1 MLYRR
6 GAKTEVINIIW
17 REKKSGKI
25 WFSFHHAFEDSVI
38 PGGTVR
44 TPSSLGI
51 FYYTAQTMAKKA
63 LLNRVKHF
71 AFRAVKSPS
80 GHLLLALGSSPAAGH
95 AHTAP
100 TAAPAPLHLHGSG
113 RTGSCKNCQTTHLV
127 TFRKVSC
134 KIKMLSLYYLTSS
147 LVHRSAVP
155 SANTN
160 FHFH

>member
-6 GAKTEVINIIW
+6 GARTEVINIIW
-17 REKKSGKI
+17 REKKARKI

-71 AFRAVKSPS
+71 AFRAVTSPS
-80 GHLLLALGSSPAAGH
+80 GHLPLALGSPAARRSRLLAVLTQLRPLLPLRFTG
-95 AHTAP
+95 TAVEGQE
-100 TAAPAPLHLHGSG
+100 AAKTVKPH
-113 RTGSCKNCQTTHLV
+113 
-127 TFRKVSC
+127 
-134 KIKMLSLYYLTSS
+134 IW
-147 LVHRSAVP
+147 
-155 SANTN
+155 
-160 FHFH
+160 